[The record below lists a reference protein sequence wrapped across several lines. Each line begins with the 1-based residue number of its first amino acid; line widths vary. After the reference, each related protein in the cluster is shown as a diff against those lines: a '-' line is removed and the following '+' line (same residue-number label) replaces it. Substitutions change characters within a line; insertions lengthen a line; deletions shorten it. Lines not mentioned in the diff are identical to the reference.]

1 MQRLG
6 SSGCRLDP
14 HIPRQT
20 QLNAWRTK
28 NVRTVSFDSQWIQKI
43 DDAKNLYDWITKQ
56 WKNKQS
62 VVKIKT
68 FANPLIS
75 IGDVI
80 SVNYPFNGFDGTQK
94 FVITNVT
101 QSWGEGLST
110 DLTARSIYSA

>member
-1 MQRLG
+1 MFIINDTSVLLLG
-6 SSGCRLDP
+6 W
-14 HIPRQT
+14 
-20 QLNAWRTK
+20 QLK
-28 NVRTVSFDSQWIQKI
+28 NNLKI
-43 DDAKNLYDWITKQ
+43 DDAKNLYDWITNQ

-75 IGDVI
+75 VGDVI

-110 DLTARSIYSA
+110 ELTARSIYSS